1 MLLDWNVSAN
11 MAADNANLPPTRGC
25 RAAGKASWYQFA
37 GADSDVTSRKFQLVC
52 FVIKESINK
61 LR

>member
-1 MLLDWNVSAN
+1 MSAN

-25 RAAGKASWYQFA
+25 RAAGKASWYQLA